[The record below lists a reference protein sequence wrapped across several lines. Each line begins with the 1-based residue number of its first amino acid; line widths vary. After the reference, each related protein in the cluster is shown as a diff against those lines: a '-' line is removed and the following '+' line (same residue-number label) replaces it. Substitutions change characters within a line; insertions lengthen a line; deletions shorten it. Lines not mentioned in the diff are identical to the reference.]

1 MSTDDMSADSY
12 KPVFH
17 FSPHRNW
24 MNDPNGLVYL
34 NGTYHLFF
42 QYNPEG
48 NDWGNM
54 SWGHATS
61 TDLLSWTEHDLAL
74 PYTPEEQIF
83 SGSIVVDH
91 NNNTGFGRAGISPLV
106 AIYTRVTPD
115 GVQAQAL
122 AFSLDQGAT
131 WTKYHANPVLDRN
144 STAFRDPKV
153 FRAQDRHGQERW
165 VMVAV
170 EAEQR
175 SLLIYSS
182 HNLITWTYES
192 TFGPFGDDGVVWEC
206 PDLFPM
212 NTTGNPSNQ
221 EWVLIISTN
230 KVPEHDSA
238 AFYLTGTFDGHA
250 FAADDPEVWHPLD
263 YGRDFYAAV
272 SFANT
277 PGEERIILGWANNWQ
292 YAADTPTRAWRGVMT
307 LPRQLKF
314 TKAGLTQFL
323 PAVAES
329 TLPSEPDQTY
339 QTDHFE
345 APVTFDAGR
354 HYRLHLTW
362 TLEET
367 SKVSVGLLTAS
378 GTPSVVLRYDVHAE
392 ELTFDR
398 TRSNYNNFHPQFP
411 EITSVKLRP
420 SDNLLE
426 LDIFVDGC
434 LIEVFA
440 NHGAATMT
448 MQAFPDPD
456 AGEVVLSTN
465 GGRAGVTAELYGLT
479 QRHHIQGEV
488 TA

>member
-1 MSTDDMSADSY
+1 MSTDVY
-12 KPVFH
+12 KPIFH

-91 NNNTGFGRAGISPLV
+91 NNTTGFGQAGIAPLV
-106 AIYTRVTPD
+106 AIYTRVTSH

-122 AFSLDQGAT
+122 ASSLDQGAT

-170 EAEQR
+170 EAEHR
-175 SLLIYSS
+175 TLFIYSS
-182 HNLITWTYES
+182 HNLINWTYES

-206 PDLFPM
+206 PDLFPT
-212 NTTGNPSNQ
+212 NTNEDPSEQ
-221 EWVLIISTN
+221 KWVLIISTN
-230 KVPEHDSA
+230 KVPDPDSA
-238 AFYLTGTFDGHA
+238 AFYFTGTFDGHA
-250 FAADDPEVWHPLD
+250 FVADDPEVWRPLD

-292 YAADTPTRAWRGVMT
+292 YAADTPTHPWRGAMT
-307 LPRQLKF
+307 LPRHLKF
-314 TKAGLTQFL
+314 TTAGPTQRL

-329 TLPSEPDQTY
+329 ILLSEPDQSFR
-339 QTDHFE
+339 TDHLE
-345 APVTFDAGR
+345 ASHTFDAGT
-354 HYRLHLTW
+354 HYRLRLTL
-362 TLEET
+362 TLGD
-367 SKVSVGLLTAS
+367 VSEISIGLLSAL
-378 GTPSVVLRYDVHAE
+378 GTPSVVIRYDAFARV
-392 ELTFDR
+392 LTFDR
-398 TRSNYNNFHPQFP
+398 TRFSHNGFHPQFP
-411 EITSVKLRP
+411 QISSVQVHP
-420 SDNLLE
+420 SDNMLE
-426 LDIFVDGC
+426 QIFP
-434 LIEVFA
+434 A
-440 NHGAATMT
+440 K
-448 MQAFPDPD
+448 
-456 AGEVVLSTN
+456 
-465 GGRAGVTAELYGLT
+465 
-479 QRHHIQGEV
+479 
-488 TA
+488 